1 MILTILGLFISSGH
15 AADALGGTSLGSK
28 LDPAAWTR
36 SSGDRWIR
44 PATVVLV
51 PGFLSAT
58 MCGDTVGQLS
68 FRAGWTNAADGLV
81 TRSAATVQQKGA
93 ASSSGS
99 SVGVGVAGQL
109 PTGDV
114 GMVGASWS
122 SGSES
127 FKASSKGRVEAVSVQ
142 VAAESDLRIA
152 DPTSA
157 AKQAFYAFSDA
168 MKEKGWSGRAP
179 VGVPDSEARR
189 ETRNFSLNGAE
200 RTLDLYCT
208 ASSGS
213 QTSCEVRLT
222 TTDSGC
228 TDGI

>member
-1 MILTILGLFISSGH
+1 LILIVLRFLICSAYAT
-15 AADALGGTSLGSK
+15 DTLGGTSLGDK

-36 SSGDRWIR
+36 KSEDGSWIR

-51 PGFLSAT
+51 PGWLTAT
-58 MCGDTVGQLS
+58 MCGNNVGQLS
-68 FRAGWTNAADGLV
+68 FRAGWTNAADGFV
-81 TRSAATVQQKGA
+81 TRSAGTLQQKGA
-93 ASSSGS
+93 TSASGS

-109 PTGDV
+109 PLGAAGV
-114 GMVGASWS
+114 VGASRS
-122 SGSES
+122 SGTES
-127 FKASSKGRVEAVSVQ
+127 YKASSNGRVEAASVQ

-157 AKQAFYAFSDA
+157 AKQAFYTFSDA
-168 MKEKGWSGRAP
+168 MKEKSWIGRQL
-179 VGVPDSEARR
+179 VPSDSEAQRDSR
-189 ETRNFSLNGAE
+189 HFSRDGAE

-208 ASSGS
+208 APSGS

-222 TTDSGC
+222 TTDSRC